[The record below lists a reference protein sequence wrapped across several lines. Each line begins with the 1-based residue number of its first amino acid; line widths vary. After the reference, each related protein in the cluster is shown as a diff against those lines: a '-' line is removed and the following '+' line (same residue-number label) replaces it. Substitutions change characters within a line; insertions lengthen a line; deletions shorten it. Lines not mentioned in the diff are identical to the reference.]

1 MSNSTIIA
9 QISDS
14 HIKRPGELAYGV
26 VDTAAALTRCVETL
40 NGLKPRPDLVV
51 ISGDLV
57 DNGIDEEYAHLAS
70 LLEPLAIPLVAVP
83 GNHDARE
90 PMRRA
95 FPLDYANASG
105 PLDQK
110 VTVEGLDLFLLDS
123 SVPGNP
129 HGALEDATLIWLNR
143 ELGADPM
150 RPALLFLHHPPFLA
164 GIWHMDRQN
173 LSNSAALAAVVAKHP
188 RVRLIASGHIHRAAL
203 TRFAGVPT
211 TICPAPCHVVALD
224 LDQSLFPA
232 FKQEPPA
239 LHLHVLLPGVDE
251 IVTHTVPIGN
261 FGPPHPFFGPDGK
274 LL

>member
-1 MSNSTIIA
+1 MSKPLIVA

-40 NGLKPRPDLVV
+40 NGLTPQPDLLV

-57 DNGIDEEYAHLAS
+57 DNGTDEEYAHLAS
-70 LLEPLAIPLVAVP
+70 LLLPLRIPVVAVP

-95 FPLDYANASG
+95 LKLDYAHAEG

-110 VTVEGLDLFLLDS
+110 IALGPLDLLLLDS
-123 SVPGNP
+123 SVAGKP
-129 HGALEDATLIWLNR
+129 HGLLEDVTLAWLDR
-143 ELGADPM
+143 ELGADRD

-173 LSNSAALAAVVAKHP
+173 LSNLDALAAIVRKHP
-188 RVRLIASGHIHRAAL
+188 RVRLIASGHIHRATL

-239 LHLHVLLPGVDE
+239 IHLHVLLPGADE
-251 IVTHTVPIGN
+251 IVTHTVPIGD
-261 FGPPHPFFGPDGK
+261 FGPPHPFFGADGK